1 MSEGSETRLVLM
13 TKYPRPGEV
22 KTRLIPA
29 LNSDGAARVHAT
41 LAKRTYDILA
51 QVARGKQVRLQVHYS
66 GASFETFENWL
77 GGEADYCEQA
87 EGNLGDRLFAAAN
100 GNPVVIFGADT
111 PDLSAELVEQSAA
124 ALKDHD
130 VVIGPAED
138 GGYYLIGMTAPYSFL
153 FEDMPWSS
161 DKLLPETLRR
171 LSAAKKKFKLL
182 DMLSDCDRPEDLKRW
197 PWLN

>member
-1 MSEGSETRLVLM
+1 MSDGIETRLVLM
-13 TKYPRPGEV
+13 TKYPEPGQV

-29 LNSDGAARVHAT
+29 LNSEGAAKVHAK

-51 QVARGKQVRLQVHYS
+51 QVAREQKVKLQVHYS
-66 GASFETFENWL
+66 GASPETFENWL
-77 GGEADYCEQA
+77 GGDADYCEQVK
-87 EGNLGDRLFAAAN
+87 GDLGDRLLAAAN

-111 PDLSAELVEQSAA
+111 PDLSAALVEQSSA

-138 GGYYLIGMTAPYSFL
+138 GGYYLIGMTAQYSFL
-153 FEDMPWSS
+153 FEDMPWST

-171 LSAAKKKFKLL
+171 LSVAKKKVKMLE
-182 DMLSDCDRPEDLKRW
+182 MLSDCDRPEDLKRW